1 MSDFIDAAG
10 VLLAAT
16 GVIATLFHNNNIA
29 RKRAT
34 IDLVLHQRADEE
46 LSSSKKSLHKL
57 HEQDNGLGQWAARGK
72 EETPEHI
79 AIMRVLNNYEFIATG
94 IKEGAFDKK
103 IYQRMQH
110 SMTVRDYCALKGFIS
125 DIRQRHN
132 NDKIF
137 QEFEWLAKE
146 FDAKPLKKNT

>member
-1 MSDFIDAAG
+1 MSDFVDAIG
-10 VLLAAT
+10 VLIAAS
-16 GVIATLFHNNNIA
+16 GVILTLRHNNTIA
-29 RKRAT
+29 RRRAT
-34 IDLVLHQRADEE
+34 IDLVLHQRADSE
-46 LSSSKKSLHKL
+46 LTESKKNLHKL
-57 HEQDNGLGQWAARGK
+57 HEQNNGLGQWAARGK

-110 SMTVRDYCALKGFIS
+110 SMTVRDYCALQCFIS

-146 FDAKPLKKNT
+146 FEANPLKKN